1 MDRSETISKKFLES
15 LGFENIVFEPDGNVP
30 PDFLCDSKIA
40 VEVRR
45 LNQHHQLAN
54 GKIKSL
60 DETSIPLI
68 QRLRNE
74 LKSFGPPT
82 SDFSWFV
89 IFHFN
94 RPLVGWKILQPQ
106 IFEHLKAF
114 QSSAS
119 KDNCTLTIS
128 PSFEIDLVRAT
139 NVVEN
144 YYFAF
149 GGFSDGDSGGWLINE
164 IERNLK
170 IVIEEKTKKISKFRH
185 KYSEWWLVLP
195 DHIGY
200 GLSEFDRNAFKEQVE
215 IESIWDKIILIDPRD
230 GDRTYEI

>member
-1 MDRSETISKKFLES
+1 MDRSEAIAEKFLGS

-45 LNQHHQLAN
+45 LNQHQQLAN

-60 DETSIPLI
+60 DETSIPFVL
-68 QRLRNE
+68 RLKNE
-74 LKSFGPPT
+74 LKTFGPPT
-82 SDFSWFV
+82 SEFSWFV

-94 RPLVGWKILQPQ
+94 RPLANWKNLQPQ
-106 IFEHLKAF
+106 ISEYLKAF

-119 KDNCTLTIS
+119 PDNCTLTVS
-128 PSFEIDLVRAT
+128 SAFEIVLVKAS

-144 YYFAF
+144 HYFAF
-149 GGFSDGDSGGWLINE
+149 GGFSDRDSGGWLIYE
-164 IERNLK
+164 IEKNLK

-200 GLSEFDRNAFKEQVE
+200 GLNEFDRNAFREHVE

-230 GDRTYEI
+230 GDRAYEI